1 MIEIFR
7 NHKIYFIVSFTL
19 VAMGL
24 TLLIFLNKGE
34 AVLLVDYY
42 HLDFLDFI
50 FNTITTFGEFTGF
63 LISLIILIFITKKF
77 KNKYVITLIMSA
89 LLSLGISQFSKHVLF
104 SSEHRPSFYY
114 DLTQVDGEEQHKNN
128 SFPSGH
134 TTAVFTFITVLAI
147 GLKRSWIQLLMP
159 FLGSLVAFS
168 RIYLGQHF
176 LMDVVV
182 GAILGIFIATLSFY
196 FVNKYWLT

>member
-1 MIEIFR
+1 
-7 NHKIYFIVSFTL
+7 
-19 VAMGL
+19 MGL

-42 HLDFLDFI
+42 HLDFFDLF
-50 FNTITTFGEFTGF
+50 FKTITTFGEFTGF
-63 LISLIILIFITKKF
+63 LISLIILLFITKKF
-77 KNKYVITLIMSA
+77 KNKYVITLVMSA

-134 TTAVFTFITVLAI
+134 TTAAFTFITVLAI
-147 GLKRSWIQLLMP
+147 GLKRSWIQLLIP

-196 FVNKYWLT
+196 FINKYWLT